1 MPTRSHREQKIKRL
15 QRPGRAESYLKS
27 SFEEALKD
35 ENYAAFFLA
44 LRDVIEAKGLNK
56 TDIAKEADIARQHL
70 HFILT
75 GEGNPTFSSV
85 ISIIKAL
92 GFSCILVETGEAQ
105 AA

>member
-1 MPTRSHREQKIKRL
+1 MPTKPHREHKLNRL
-15 QRPGRAESYLKS
+15 RKPGHAESYLKA
-27 SFEEALKD
+27 SFKEALMD
-35 ENYAAFFLA
+35 GNYPAFYLA
-44 LRDVIEAKGLNK
+44 LRDVIEARELNK
-56 TDIAKEADIARQHL
+56 TALAEEAEIARQHL

-92 GFSCILVETGEAQ
+92 GFSFILVEENDNI